1 MSTTSP
7 IQAFLAGKS
16 FVIPRYQRD
25 YAWTI
30 EEAGELFSDVQEALE
45 TNTSHYLGTIVLA
58 QAQNV
63 FEIVDGQQR
72 LSTLVLMIHALL
84 SQLEATD
91 PVRIA
96 DDIYLLRQGANLKLN
111 YGANHDFVVAMFGG
125 ETPTPTTRGQ
135 RRLQEAYG

>member
-58 QAQNV
+58 QAQTV
-63 FEIVDGQQR
+63 FEW
-72 LSTLVLMIHALL
+72 
-84 SQLEATD
+84 TD
-91 PVRIA
+91 NNGF
-96 DDIYLLRQGANLKLN
+96 L
-111 YGANHDFVVAMFGG
+111 HWF
-125 ETPTPTTRGQ
+125 
-135 RRLQEAYG
+135 